1 MLAVISI
8 FFIGCSRFST
18 KPKKASSSK
27 KYLEVAT
34 QIDTL
39 NGSDVNLFDNASIA
53 NFLEIEKNNA
63 IHDFLKESDDGIY
76 FLDLLIDTIALR
88 NSGKRYVHTSS
99 ITTSEIDKR
108 YVSGFVDRIT
118 PFLLQAQVDTLRF
131 TLMLPVDEN
140 AVPQPP
146 PPPADFF
153 GNIEGGTLPEVI
165 DNPYH

>member
-8 FFIGCSRFST
+8 YFIGCNTFST
-18 KPKKASSSK
+18 KPKKASSNE
-27 KYLEVAT
+27 KYSEGVT
-34 QIDTL
+34 QMDTL
-39 NGSDVNLFDNASIA
+39 SGSGVNQFDNASIA

-88 NSGKRYVHTSS
+88 NSGKRYMHTSS
-99 ITTSEIDKR
+99 ITISEIDKR

-146 PPPADFF
+146 PPPGNFF

-165 DNPYH
+165 DNPYY